1 MVSVASA
8 SRYITSAS
16 RYYPRYQRRSSMY
29 IRGLIPRN
37 FAKLAEA
44 VPIAF
49 NPVEVE
55 ALVREFGFFR
65 ASKTDVYTDE

>member
-1 MVSVASA
+1 
-8 SRYITSAS
+8 
-16 RYYPRYQRRSSMY
+16 MY

-55 ALVREFGFFR
+55 AREFGFFR